1 MYGKQEKTGE
11 GEGGSRIPNVD
22 RKLEKWAKNYAK
34 IYNCAKFCNRKST
47 KGGGG
52 GLK

>member
-34 IYNCAKFCNRKST
+34 FTIVRNFAIEKVQR
-47 KGGGG
+47 GEGVV
-52 GLK
+52 